1 MVKKECRHQGK
12 SNWGIVLLGLS
23 SFFWL
28 LFRSGRK
35 PSRLRYPCQQLA
47 LTNSLAFFSWFTA
60 LATGRWLLPRL
71 SLAKRVLLV
80 SFSLGLF
87 VSGLKSY
94 RLWQQRRLS
103 RVIWGQASPS
113 RVVWLTDPRAAQGWR
128 NRSWEEKVDQQVANQ
143 MVAEALLALTGQ
155 NSVAQAWT
163 WLFQHHNADGH
174 DYRPGEKI
182 AIKINFNNRHNY
194 EENYNPTIQI
204 IRALLR
210 TLIDLKG
217 VRQED
222 VIVYDTS
229 RPFVD
234 YQIERIRRFY
244 PNVIL
249 NPDHPNGP
257 DSYGCL
263 GSSASVLGA
272 ALGKTLEE
280 ATYLINMPLLRT
292 HSAAGITLSFKN
304 HLGSTCQP
312 RNFHGAFF
320 NTTPETNSLVQLNRH
335 PYIREK
341 TILILADAIYGLRAG
356 GPSGDPDGS
365 NGIKPYPNSIFVSQ
379 DPVAID
385 SVMAD
390 YLESLD
396 ARMTPSGNDPRTYLR
411 VAAAAGLGNHSTSCQ
426 NGQCRFEYPNIE
438 LIRCQS
444 TCSAGPTPT
453 ASLSPTPTPSPQP
466 TATPTPSP
474 SPSPTATT
482 SPFCLSCPS
491 SQPAHHQGN
500 ANCDDQIDL
509 IDFALWLDVYQR
521 QLEGEVVE
529 STEAAVVDFNCQPDD
544 QEHQV
549 DLVDFS
555 IWQQSYQAQLE

>member
-1 MVKKECRHQGK
+1 MSKKNRTH
-12 SNWGIVLLGLS
+12 WGFFFLGLS
-23 SFFWL
+23 SLFWL
-28 LFRSGRK
+28 IFRSGRK
-35 PSRLRYPCQQLA
+35 PDRLRYPCQQLA
-47 LTNSLAFFSWFTA
+47 LSNSLAFFSWLAA
-60 LATGRWLLPRL
+60 LATGRWLLPRVKFWL
-71 SLAKRVLLV
+71 RLAIV
-80 SFSLGLF
+80 SFSLFLLIA
-87 VSGLKSY
+87 GLKTY
-94 RLWQQRRLS
+94 RLWQQRRLA
-103 RVIWGQASPS
+103 RVIWGQAQAS
-113 RVVWLTDPRAAQGWR
+113 RVVWITDPRAAQGWR
-128 NRSWEEKVDQQVANQ
+128 NHSWEEKVDQAVANQ
-143 MVAEALLALTGQ
+143 MVEEALRALTGQ
-155 NSVAQAWT
+155 SSAAQAWT

-194 EENYNPTIQI
+194 EQNYNPSIQV

-234 YQIERIRRFY
+234 YQIDGIRRYY
-244 PNVIL
+244 PQVVL

-257 DSYGCL
+257 DSYGCT
-263 GSSASVLGA
+263 GSSESVRGA
-272 ALGKTLEE
+272 ALGQTLAD

-292 HSAAGITLSFKN
+292 HSAAGVTLSFKN

-320 NTTPETNSLVQLNRH
+320 NTSPETNSLVELNSH
-335 PYIREK
+335 PYIRDK

-365 NGIKPYPNSIFVSQ
+365 NGIKPYPNSIFASQ

-426 NGQCRFEYPNIE
+426 NGQCQFQYPNID
-438 LIRCQS
+438 LIRCQQ
-444 TCSAGPTPT
+444 TCSGSPPVTTTATP
-453 ASLSPTPTPSPQP
+453 SPTPTLEATATPRP
-466 TATPTPSP
+466 TATATPP
-474 SPSPTATT
+474 PTATQP
-482 SPFCLSCPS
+482 PFCLSCPADR
-491 SQPAHHQGN
+491 PAHQQGN
-500 ANCDDQIDL
+500 ANCDAEIDL
-509 IDFALWLDVYQR
+509 IDFAFWSDVYQR
-521 QLEGEVVE
+521 RLEGEAVAAA
-529 STEAAVVDFNCQPDD
+529 EAARVDFNCQPTD
-544 QEHQV
+544 ETHQV

-555 IWQQSYQAQLE
+555 IWQQSYQAQLD